1 MYGLVYIA
9 VPKLSSEMTLTNKK
23 NSFNKILSWLLD
35 KRLHI
40 LIWTIFIFYEAI
52 IVGIFVGRFSA
63 PVTYIIFYSLNI
75 GTFYFHAHVVM
86 FFALK
91 NPSERWWKLPL
102 FILLELAAYIILT
115 VCLDYILIHYTNYSG
130 PIKLIFNA
138 AFFAAPIYRAIYFM
152 CFATSYYFLLNFFK
166 ERKKVENL
174 EKQRLNN
181 IIQIAKSENAFLK
194 AQIQPHLLF
203 NTLDFIY
210 QNAKDTSPVAAEA
223 IHSLAEMMRYSVDS
237 NQDKEFI
244 LLDEEI
250 NQVENLINLHQ
261 LRKDHHIQLRFWY
274 DDEIRNVKI
283 IPLVLITL
291 VENMFK
297 HGELLKASH
306 PAEVSLKIEN
316 DQLIIETSNLIKA
329 VKDNSG
335 LNSGIENIKK
345 RLAYTYGKNAEFN
358 SFTDSNQYFRVILT
372 IKLNY

>member
-1 MYGLVYIA
+1 MTFIA
-9 VPKLSSEMTLTNKK
+9 KE
-23 NSFNKILSWLLD
+23 NSIHKILAWFSN

-40 LIWTIFIFYEAI
+40 LGWTIFIFYEAI
-52 IVGIFVGRFSA
+52 IIGIFVGRFSTLS
-63 PVTYIIFYSLNI
+63 TYIIFYSLNI
-75 GTFYFHAHVVM
+75 ATFYFHAHVVLA
-86 FFALK
+86 FALK
-91 NPSERWWKLPL
+91 KINERWWKLPL
-102 FILLELAAYIILT
+102 FILLELGAYLILT
-115 VCLDYILIHYTNYSG
+115 VCLDYIVINYTDYNG

-152 CFATSYYFLLNFFK
+152 CFATSYYFLLNFLE
-166 ERKKVENL
+166 ERKKIEDL

-210 QNAKDTSPVAAEA
+210 QNAKDSSPVAAEA

-261 LRKDHHIQLRFWY
+261 LRKDHHLQLRFWY
-274 DDEIRNVKI
+274 DDEIRNTKI
-283 IPLVLITL
+283 IPLVLTTL

-297 HGELLKASH
+297 HGELLRPSH
-306 PAEVSLKIEN
+306 PAEVSLSIK
-316 DQLIIETSNLIKA
+316 DHRLIIETSNLIKA

-335 LNSGIENIKK
+335 LSSGMENIKK
-345 RLAYTYGKNAEFN
+345 RLAYSYGKNAEF
-358 SFTDSNQYFRVILT
+358 SYFTDSDQFFKVMLVIK
-372 IKLNY
+372 IK

>member
-1 MYGLVYIA
+1 
-9 VPKLSSEMTLTNKK
+9 
-23 NSFNKILSWLLD
+23 
-35 KRLHI
+35 
-40 LIWTIFIFYEAI
+40 
-52 IVGIFVGRFSA
+52 
-63 PVTYIIFYSLNI
+63 
-75 GTFYFHAHVVM
+75 
-86 FFALK
+86 
-91 NPSERWWKLPL
+91 
-102 FILLELAAYIILT
+102 
-115 VCLDYILIHYTNYSG
+115 
-130 PIKLIFNA
+130 
-138 AFFAAPIYRAIYFM
+138 M
-152 CFATSYYFLLNFFK
+152 CFATSYYFLLNFLE
-166 ERKKVENL
+166 ERKKIEDL

-210 QNAKDTSPVAAEA
+210 QNAKDSSPVAAEA

-237 NQDKEFI
+237 NKDKEFI

-283 IPLVLITL
+283 IPLVLTTL

-297 HGELLKASH
+297 HGELLLASH
-306 PAEVSLKIEN
+306 PAEVSLRMED

-335 LNSGIENIKK
+335 LSSGMENIKK
-345 RLAYTYGKNAEFN
+345 RLDYTYGKHAEFKY
-358 SFTDSNQYFRVILT
+358 FTDSNQHFKVILI
-372 IKLNY
+372 IKLK

>member
-1 MYGLVYIA
+1 
-9 VPKLSSEMTLTNKK
+9 MTLTDKK

-40 LIWTIFIFYEAI
+40 LVWAIFIFYEAI
-52 IVGIFVGRFSA
+52 IVGIFVGRFST
-63 PVTYIIFYSLNI
+63 PGTYIIFYSLNI
-75 GTFYFHAHVVM
+75 ATFYFHAHVVM

-91 NPSERWWKLPL
+91 KPSERWWKLPL
-102 FILLELAAYIILT
+102 FILLELVVYILLT
-115 VCLDYILIHYTNYSG
+115 VCLDYILIHYTDYNG
-130 PIKLIFNA
+130 PIKLVFNA
-138 AFFAAPIYRAIYFM
+138 AFFAAPVYRAIYFM
-152 CFATSYYFLLNFFK
+152 CFATSYYFLLNFLE

-237 NQDKEFI
+237 NMDKEFI

-250 NQVENLINLHQ
+250 NQVENLMNLHQ

-274 DDEIRNVKI
+274 DDEIRQIKI

-297 HGELLKASH
+297 HGELLTASH
-306 PAEVSLKIEN
+306 PAEVSLRVEN
-316 DQLIIETSNLIKA
+316 NQLMIETSNLIRA

-335 LNSGIENIKK
+335 LSSGLENIKK

-358 SFTDSNQYFRVILT
+358 YVTDAEQYFRVRLT
-372 IKLNY
+372 IKLK